1 MAADMQFDD
10 DDIKSLSLKLVTNRF
25 RLSLAC
31 FYLGIVT
38 LFDPSIMI
46 GMLTAWHLS
55 EIAKAKRKKA
65 EELCGINLK
74 QKVEE

>member
-1 MAADMQFDD
+1 MANDTEFDD
-10 DDIKSLSLKLVTNRF
+10 DDMKLLSQKLVTNRF

-31 FYLGIVT
+31 FYLGVVT

-55 EIAKAKRKKA
+55 EITKAKRKKA
-65 EELCGINLK
+65 EELCGV
-74 QKVEE
+74 KVGG